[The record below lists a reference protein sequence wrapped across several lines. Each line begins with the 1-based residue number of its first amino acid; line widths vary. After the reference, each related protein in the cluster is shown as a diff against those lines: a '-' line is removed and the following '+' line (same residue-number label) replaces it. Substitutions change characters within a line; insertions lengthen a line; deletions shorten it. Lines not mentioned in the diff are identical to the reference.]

1 MNFLDLVDEKK
12 IAERKAALQA
22 EWNTPDKVASRER
35 AEQNRQERI
44 AKLEHGKV
52 VLGIVRE
59 ETGPHYS
66 VTYFDA
72 SGNSYSIEDI
82 EAAG

>member
-1 MNFLDLVDEKK
+1 MNFLDLIDEKK
-12 IAERKAALQA
+12 IAERKAALEA

-35 AEQNRQERI
+35 AAQYTKDIHAKFERGKI
-44 AKLEHGKV
+44 ALS
-52 VLGIVRE
+52 IVRE

-72 SGNSYSIEDI
+72 SGKSYSREDV
-82 EAAG
+82 ENAG